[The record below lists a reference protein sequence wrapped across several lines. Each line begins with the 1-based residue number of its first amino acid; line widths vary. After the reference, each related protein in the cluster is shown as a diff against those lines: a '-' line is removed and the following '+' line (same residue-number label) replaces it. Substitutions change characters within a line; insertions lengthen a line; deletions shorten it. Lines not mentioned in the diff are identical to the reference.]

1 MKKYLNMATIYLIMG
16 LLGGVFFREFTKF
29 NNFEGKTSLG
39 VVHTH
44 ILVLGFLMMIMVMVL
59 EYNFKLSK
67 VNHFMK
73 WFIMYNAGVI
83 YVAITMLVRGVS
95 EVKVI
100 AMPGLNHIAGLGHAI
115 LGISLI
121 YFMGILYKA
130 IKDITPEN

>member
-16 LLGGVFFREFTKF
+16 LLSGVFFREFTKF

-59 EYNFKLSK
+59 DYNFKLSK
-67 VNHFMK
+67 VKHFMK
-73 WFIMYNAGVI
+73 WFIVYNGSVI
-83 YVAITMLVRGVS
+83 YVTITLLVRGIS
-95 EVKVI
+95 EVKVLTI
-100 AMPGLNHIAGLGHAI
+100 SGLNHIAGLGHAI

-121 YFMGILYKA
+121 YLMGILYKA
-130 IKDITPEN
+130 IKNITQEV